1 MRIKQFISRIVMA
14 LIITFGVQTTA
25 SAQFGSLKGLANK
38 AKKAVQDKAKET
50 VSDAK
55 KDATTTVQK
64 QAESTVIETTGVG
77 DENSASGSAST
88 STSDLTQSLNNFD
101 VNYGIAKE
109 TQWTYSS
116 PTQDILADAAYWCQ
130 QLRTS
135 LKNGSERQLD
145 YEALSR
151 LTVGVPSFTFLD
163 KQYHQS
169 ADARSLEAV
178 WNWAQEKDQLVKTA
192 WKLVTQGLPQRP
204 DYAGL
209 VKGLLGRAEK
219 ADKASARAY
228 YFDRAFETTSL
239 AVKFGKVSAGSGDES
254 AIASRLQA
262 LYVGLEGEMKANYP
276 SAFKVADFDAFD
288 AKRIAGAS
296 TDSEQPKMR
305 RGALLTAYKKAAEEN
320 KYGTMP
326 ASKGVATESSMKSYV
341 QKNYPEWGTVVKVA
355 DPQDY
360 NVHRDKLGNI
370 TYRSHAVYVLCQSEG
385 YKVLHSI
392 SLHEDYKG
400 GKYSNAV
407 QRNDTWNQP
416 IKLVK

>member
-55 KDATTTVQK
+55 KDATTTVQQ
-64 QAESTVIETTGVG
+64 QAESTVSETTGVG
-77 DENSASGSAST
+77 VENSASGSA

-151 LTVGVPSFTFLD
+151 LTVGAPSFTFLD
-163 KQYHQS
+163 KQYHQGG
-169 ADARSLEAV
+169 DARSVEAV
-178 WNWAQEKDQLVKTA
+178 WQWGQEKDQLVKTA
-192 WKLVTQGLPQRP
+192 WKVVTQGLPQRP

-219 ADKASARAY
+219 AGSASAMAY

-239 AVKFGKVSAGSGDES
+239 AVKFGKISAGSGDENT
-254 AIASRLQA
+254 IASRLQA
-262 LYVGLEGEMKANYP
+262 LYSTLDADTKANYP

-288 AKRIAGAS
+288 AKRIAGVS
-296 TDSEQPKMR
+296 TNSEQQKMR
-305 RGALLTAYKKAAEEN
+305 RGALLRCYKKAAAEN

-341 QKNYPEWGTVVKVA
+341 QRNYPEWGTVLKVA
-355 DPQDY
+355 DAQNHHVY
-360 NVHRDKLGNI
+360 RDKLGNI
-370 TYRSHAVYVLCQSEG
+370 IYRGHTVYVLCESEG

-392 SLHEDYKG
+392 GLHEDYKG

-407 QRNDTWNQP
+407 PRNDTWNQP
-416 IKLVK
+416 IELVK

>member
-1 MRIKQFISRIVMA
+1 MKQKVKISVMA
-14 LIITFGVQTTA
+14 LVAMLAVSTEA

-38 AKKAVQDKAKET
+38 AKKAVQDKARE
-50 VSDAK
+50 SASEAK
-55 KDATTTVQK
+55 SQATTTVTE
-64 QAESTVIETTGVG
+64 QASSTVGDATVSSTTGATGMG
-77 DENSASGSAST
+77 DMTEG
-88 STSDLTQSLNNFD
+88 LNEYD

-116 PTQDILADAAYWCQ
+116 PTQDVLADAAYWCQ
-130 QLRTS
+130 RLRAS
-135 LKNGSERQLD
+135 LQNGSERALD

-151 LTVGVPSFTFLD
+151 LTVGAPSFTFLD

-169 ADARSLEAV
+169 ADARGLEAV
-178 WNWAQEKDQLVKTA
+178 WQWSLEKDQLVKTA

-239 AVKFGKVSAGSGDES
+239 AVKFGKIAAGSGDES
-254 AIASRLQA
+254 AIAGRLQA
-262 LYVGLEGEMKANYP
+262 LYDGLEGDMKANYP

-296 TDSEQPKMR
+296 TNSEEPKMR

-326 ASKGVATESSMKSYV
+326 ASKGAATESSMKAYV
-341 QKNYPEWGTVVKVA
+341 QKTYPEWGTVVKVA

-360 NVHRDKLGNI
+360 TVHRDKLGNI

-392 SLHEDYKG
+392 GLHEDYKG
-400 GKYSNAV
+400 GKYGNAV
-407 QRNDTWNQP
+407 PRNDTWNQP